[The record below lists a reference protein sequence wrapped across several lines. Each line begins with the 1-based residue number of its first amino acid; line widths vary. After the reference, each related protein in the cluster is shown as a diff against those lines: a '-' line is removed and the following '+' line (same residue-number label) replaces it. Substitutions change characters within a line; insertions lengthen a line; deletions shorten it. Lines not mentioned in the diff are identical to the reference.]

1 MSALEAILGRQ
12 VTQRKDTACDEDLV
26 DVSVGVNVDEA
37 SGVGVHGQ
45 GVNLVVS
52 LGVGIVVGS
61 PPPHSPRLFGSPSEI
76 WESYDLNHHLPS

>member
-1 MSALEAILGRQ
+1 VSALEAILGRQ
-12 VTQRKDTACDEDLV
+12 VTQREDTAWDEDLV

-52 LGVGIVVGS
+52 LGVGSPLITSLDSQGS
-61 PPPHSPRLFGSPSEI
+61 RLRCGS
-76 WESYDLNHHLPS
+76 LMT